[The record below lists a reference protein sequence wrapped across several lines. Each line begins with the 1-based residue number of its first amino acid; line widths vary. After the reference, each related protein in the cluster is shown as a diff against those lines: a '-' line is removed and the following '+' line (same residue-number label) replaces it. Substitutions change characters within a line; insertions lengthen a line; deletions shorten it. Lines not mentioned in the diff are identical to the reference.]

1 MWLTQNAVCSHNLK
15 GKERKGDLRDSLNHH
30 WKELVHK
37 QVGD

>member
-1 MWLTQNAVCSHNLK
+1 MQYVHTTFGSTTK

-30 WKELVHK
+30 WKELAHK